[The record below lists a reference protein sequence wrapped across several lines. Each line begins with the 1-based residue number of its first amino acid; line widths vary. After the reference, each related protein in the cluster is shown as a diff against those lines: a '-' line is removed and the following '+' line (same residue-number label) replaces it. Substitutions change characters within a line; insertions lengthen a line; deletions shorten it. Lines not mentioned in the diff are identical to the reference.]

1 MGLTYKKKDDLEK
14 LFEEFAIDPDKKGL
28 KEATN
33 QRDSF
38 SVNIEEATVTM
49 KDNSTEDTKKES

>member
-14 LFEEFAIDPDKKGL
+14 LFEEFAIDPDKKGAQ
-28 KEATN
+28 EATN

-38 SVNIEEATVTM
+38 SVNIEDATVTM
-49 KDNSTEDTKKES
+49 KDKPTEDTKKES